1 MFIHILSKDS
11 AFPLRFR
18 SSATMWTLSTLSDNA
33 LPAFTCFFFFTVPHC
48 SCSWFARSWLWNWKA
63 SRKSCK
69 GCVALT
75 NPLWRLRCFIR
86 AFSLVKGVMPQ
97 WCWQQRSGFVSWEIS
112 HDSWCSF
119 SVAGWR
125 CVKGKIPSMAFW
137 FVWVFPLIIM
147 ALPHQGCDVSSRE
160 LVKVQDTSPQY
171 KSKSGAYH
179 IEKPFWWPVLRV
191 QDRVAFCIQYT
202 IPRLKQSSLSS
213 WQLLNEAICSR
224 RIPQAMWPCG
234 SPIQHP
240 RVVGNKR
247 SVEHAATCDLH
258 RAFQPQS
265 KHQEDYDM

>member
-1 MFIHILSKDS
+1 MVRTIL
-11 AFPLRFR
+11 A
-18 SSATMWTLSTLSDNA
+18 N
-33 LPAFTCFFFFTVPHC
+33 
-48 SCSWFARSWLWNWKA
+48 WNWKA

-75 NPLWRLRCFIR
+75 NPLWRLGCFIR

-171 KSKSGAYH
+171 NSKIGAYH
-179 IEKPFWWPVLRV
+179 IEKPFWWPALRV
-191 QDRVAFCIQYT
+191 QDRVVFFCIQPTT
-202 IPRLKQSSLSS
+202 IYIDHHPKTEAVKSKQLAAAGWSHLFAENT
-213 WQLLNEAICSR
+213 LGHV
-224 RIPQAMWPCG
+224 AMWITNPTPKSG
-234 SPIQHP
+234 RQ
-240 RVVGNKR
+240 
-247 SVEHAATCDLH
+247 
-258 RAFQPQS
+258 
-265 KHQEDYDM
+265 